1 MKKKQG
7 LILFLLVAVVL
18 GTAAAGF
25 PATIKGETIQAA
37 VQAYVEEH
45 SPWPK
50 GRTRVE
56 FMETTADV
64 AVPTE
69 KVTIRIK
76 GRANEDFIG
85 RHMSW

>member
-45 SPWPK
+45 SP
-50 GRTRVE
+50 
-56 FMETTADV
+56 
-64 AVPTE
+64 
-69 KVTIRIK
+69 
-76 GRANEDFIG
+76 
-85 RHMSW
+85 